1 MEPRSGGEAPNGV
14 TRPREHATVASI
26 GGAGVVGPTAA
37 ARLHLRGETHVKK
50 GNASLRKGSPLGNY
64 QPRPLSTWFMSVSPR
79 WNLPRFSD
87 RIDQCR
93 SVVSCEAAEVWG
105 VMTRFGAVHSGS
117 PTGSGS

>member
-1 MEPRSGGEAPNGV
+1 MKMTVLRDHCHFRFASHRPPLQRLPSEEFFFLLLLLKIECRSQ
-14 TRPREHATVASI
+14 
-26 GGAGVVGPTAA
+26 GAGPP
-37 ARLHLRGETHVKK
+37 GE
-50 GNASLRKGSPLGNY
+50 NY
-64 QPRPLSTWFMSVSPR
+64 QPRPLSTRFMSVSPR

-117 PTGSGS
+117 P